1 MSTAVLYLSICVA
14 GYLCAIPLRKYKSKL
29 AWFGTAQ
36 LVSVLCVVFI
46 MGVRV
51 GSNQQVIRDLGTYG
65 VIALVFTIVVVV
77 CSILAVHL
85 ARRIVGLDRYG
96 LAVSRA
102 DAQAGAAGDAD
113 GATANVAAGDGTDGT
128 FAQSEIDAQ
137 AAADVAEANADAG
150 AEKSRSVDK
159 MTIFILISV
168 TIGILSGYFYFYK
181 NFSFEQ
187 IVSASSLGITVILC
201 ILLAF
206 VGLDLGLEGQVI
218 ANIKK
223 VGIKILVIP
232 LAVAVGT
239 VVGSIICSLFLPLAV
254 NESTAIGTGF
264 AWYSLGAA
272 IIMDAGYEAAGAISF
287 MHNLMR
293 ELFAIVFVP
302 IIAKRFGY
310 VEALGIP
317 ASVGMDVCLP
327 IVEQSTN
334 GTTTVYSF
342 ITGFMLSMSVPFLV
356 PFFLAL

>member
-102 DAQAGAAGDAD
+102 GTNGAAD
-113 GATANVAAGDGTDGT
+113 GADEAAAEA
-128 FAQSEIDAQ
+128 FAPSEIDAQ

-181 NFSFEQ
+181 NFTFEQ

-239 VVGSIICSLFLPLAV
+239 VVGAIICALFLPLAV

>member
-1 MSTAVLYLSICVA
+1 MNLREHTMSTALLYLSICVA
-14 GYLCAIPLRKYKSKL
+14 GYLCAIPLRKHKDKL

-77 CSILAVHL
+77 CSIIAVHL

-96 LAVSRA
+96 LAKA
-102 DAQAGAAGDAD
+102 KAGNTPDA
-113 GATANVAAGDGTDGT
+113 
-128 FAQSEIDAQ
+128 EIEAQ
-137 AAADVAEANADAG
+137 AAADVAEANSDAG

-168 TIGILSGYFYFYK
+168 TIGILSGYFYFYR

-223 VGIKILVIP
+223 VGVKILIIP

-239 VVGSIICSLFLPLAV
+239 VVGAIICSLFLPLAF

-302 IIAKRFGY
+302 IIAKRIGF

>member
-96 LAVSRA
+96 LAVPR
-102 DAQAGAAGDAD
+102 AGAAANDAD
-113 GATANVAAGDGTDGT
+113 GAAAEAFGP
-128 FAQSEIDAQ
+128 SEIDAQ

-239 VVGSIICSLFLPLAV
+239 VVGAIICALFLPLAV

-302 IIAKRFGY
+302 IIAKRIGY

>member
-102 DAQAGAAGDAD
+102 DAQAGAGVD
-113 GATANVAAGDGTDGT
+113 GAAVDGVAGEA
-128 FAQSEIDAQ
+128 FAPSEIDAQ

-181 NFSFEQ
+181 NFTFEQ

-239 VVGSIICSLFLPLAV
+239 VVGAIICALFLPLAV

>member
-1 MSTAVLYLSICVA
+1 MSSAILYLSICIA
-14 GYLCAIPLRKYKSKL
+14 GYLCAIPLRKYKDKL
-29 AWFGTAQ
+29 KWFGTAQ

-65 VIALVFTIVVVV
+65 VIALVFTIVVVA
-77 CSILAVHL
+77 CSIIAVHF
-85 ARRIVGLDRYG
+85 ARRIIGLDRHG
-96 LAVSRA
+96 LARA
-102 DAQAGAAGDAD
+102 KAPAD
-113 GATANVAAGDGTDGT
+113 V
-128 FAQSEIDAQ
+128 EAQ
-137 AAADVAEANADAG
+137 AAIDVAEANADAG
-150 AEKSRSVDK
+150 AEKSRGIDK
-159 MTIFILISV
+159 MTICILISV

-181 NFSFEQ
+181 NFTFEQ

-201 ILLAF
+201 ILLVF
-206 VGLDLGLEGQVI
+206 VGLDLGLEGQVV

-223 VGIKILVIP
+223 VGLKILIIP
-232 LAVAVGT
+232 LSVAVGT
-239 VVGSIICSLFLPLAV
+239 IVGAIICALFLPLAI

-342 ITGFMLSMSVPFLV
+342 ITGFTLSMSVPFLV

>member
-14 GYLCAIPLRKYKSKL
+14 GYLCAIPLRKYKDKL

-102 DAQAGAAGDAD
+102 GAAANDAD
-113 GATANVAAGDGTDGT
+113 SAAAEA

-187 IVSASSLGITVILC
+187 FVSASSLGITVILC

>member
-14 GYLCAIPLRKYKSKL
+14 GYLCAIPLRKHKDKL

-36 LVSVLCVVFI
+36 LVAVLCVVFV

-65 VIALVFTIVVVV
+65 VIALVFTIVVVG
-77 CSILAVHL
+77 CSIIAVHI
-85 ARRIVGLDRYG
+85 ARRIIGLDRYG
-96 LAVSRA
+96 IAKARA
-102 DAQAGAAGDAD
+102 NAKAGNAAGE
-113 GATANVAAGDGTDGT
+113 TDD
-128 FAQSEIDAQ
+128 EIEAQ

-168 TIGILSGYFYFYK
+168 TIGILGGYFYFYK
-181 NFSFEQ
+181 NFTFDQ
-187 IVSASSLGITVILC
+187 IVAASSLGITVILC

-223 VGIKILVIP
+223 VGVKILIIP

-239 VVGSIICSLFLPLAV
+239 IVGAIVCSLFLPLAF

-302 IIAKRFGY
+302 IIAKRIGY

>member
-102 DAQAGAAGDAD
+102 DAAADDAD
-113 GATANVAAGDGTDGT
+113 GSAAEA
-128 FAQSEIDAQ
+128 FAQSEINAQ

-239 VVGSIICSLFLPLAV
+239 VVGAIICALFLPLAV

-302 IIAKRFGY
+302 IIAKRIGY

>member
-1 MSTAVLYLSICVA
+1 MSTAILYLSICVA

-77 CSILAVHL
+77 CSIFAVHL

-102 DAQAGAAGDAD
+102 DAQAGAGVD
-113 GATANVAAGDGTDGT
+113 GAAVDGAAGEA
-128 FAQSEIDAQ
+128 FAPSEIDAQ

-181 NFSFEQ
+181 NFTFEQ

-223 VGIKILVIP
+223 VGINGCRRHYLR
-232 LAVAVGT
+232 AV
-239 VVGSIICSLFLPLAV
+239 
-254 NESTAIGTGF
+254 
-264 AWYSLGAA
+264 
-272 IIMDAGYEAAGAISF
+272 
-287 MHNLMR
+287 
-293 ELFAIVFVP
+293 
-302 IIAKRFGY
+302 
-310 VEALGIP
+310 P
-317 ASVGMDVCLP
+317 ASRRQRKYGNRYGFRMVLSGRRDHHGCRLRSSRRHF
-327 IVEQSTN
+327 IHAQSH
-334 GTTTVYSF
+334 
-342 ITGFMLSMSVPFLV
+342 
-356 PFFLAL
+356 A